1 MYFVQMN
8 AVTDWKAK
16 FDIFVA
22 NVKCEDIR
30 DARAHLATFVGWRRL
45 PYMRSMDSVYL
56 VLLYYTLHM
65 RMAVYVSDAFV
76 DLIDF
81 SFVVV

>member
-56 VLLYYTLHM
+56 HSIIILHITYAYGCLCVG
-65 RMAVYVSDAFV
+65 RFC
-76 DLIDF
+76 
-81 SFVVV
+81 